1 MKTDDYI
8 EIINNKR
15 IEIYNS
21 KEYKIGVQILKIKKM
36 ILKMQFAK
44 LIYLIVR
51 HKKIKKLSISNPK
64 YGMIKKNNDDISSK
78 KIVIYTCITGNYD
91 SIIEPYFKADNV
103 DYILFTD
110 KNMNNINETEWI
122 IKKIDSY
129 KILEGMT
136 MVEKNRFIKMNPY
149 FLFQDNYDYAIYI
162 DGNIGVVSDIRKLIN
177 SVDDKY
183 GISMHKHR
191 NRDDIYA
198 EYKVCKL
205 LKKGNIN
212 QMKKQI
218 NCYKDNGFPKKY
230 GMLEA
235 NVIVCNLKNN
245 FGKKIMN
252 EWWEEFKLR
261 NSGRDQISLIFILW
275 KNKIKVNEISNLGY
289 DVYNNPIFWIY
300 EHKNGG
306 SK

>member
-1 MKTDDYI
+1 
-8 EIINNKR
+8 
-15 IEIYNS
+15 
-21 KEYKIGVQILKIKKM
+21 
-36 ILKMQFAK
+36 
-44 LIYLIVR
+44 
-51 HKKIKKLSISNPK
+51 
-64 YGMIKKNNDDISSK
+64 
-78 KIVIYTCITGNYD
+78 
-91 SIIEPYFKADNV
+91 
-103 DYILFTD
+103 
-110 KNMNNINETEWI
+110 
-122 IKKIDSY
+122 
-129 KILEGMT
+129 
-136 MVEKNRFIKMNPY
+136 
-149 FLFQDNYDYAIYI
+149 
-162 DGNIGVVSDIRKLIN
+162 
-177 SVDDKY
+177 
-183 GISMHKHR
+183 MHKHR